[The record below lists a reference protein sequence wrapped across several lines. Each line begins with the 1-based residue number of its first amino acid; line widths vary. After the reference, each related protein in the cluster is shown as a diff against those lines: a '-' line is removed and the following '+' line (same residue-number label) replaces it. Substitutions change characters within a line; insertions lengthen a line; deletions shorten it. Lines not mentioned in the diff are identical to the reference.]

1 MATLASARRRTTQ
14 PPAARPVLEIDA
26 GASEGLI
33 TTGNHSA
40 LKVFVT
46 RVAKACTTT
55 VRTRSRRRDVI
66 VAPALRSSAGLIA
79 VAAVVLSACATSN
92 APAGS
97 RGAAADKGRTLA
109 TSTQV
114 LEAVKAA
121 QSVDD
126 VPSSVG
132 FLTNADW
139 PDVSRHFDCHSVDDV
154 PANVVDPNRTVFGE
168 CASGADHGTKLMVTF
183 GDSRA
188 GMWGAALEDIA
199 AKNGYQLR
207 SFHMGNCPI
216 LDLHFFSYEK
226 RAPDEDCYQFRQS
239 AIAAIR
245 KLHPDLLLVT
255 SFSTHM
261 LVDLSQPTAEQWQKG
276 WESTLRELT
285 QPGTRLAMFGDIP
298 DWDKDGSDCL
308 AGHPFAVQKCS
319 VPKSQG
325 LPSGNL
331 DAEQA
336 AASDTGALY
345 IPTMPW
351 VCADRCESVI
361 AHIRVYQDRF
371 HFTNSY
377 TRYLT
382 GAVDEALRSAL
393 T

>member
-1 MATLASARRRTTQ
+1 MATLDSAKRRTPQ

-33 TTGNHSA
+33 TTGNYSA
-40 LKVFVT
+40 LKVFMT
-46 RVAKACTTT
+46 RVARACTTT
-55 VRTRSRRRDVI
+55 VRTRSRRRGVI

-79 VAAVVLSACATSN
+79 VAAVVLSACSTSN
-92 APAGS
+92 APAGPQ
-97 RGAAADKGRTLA
+97 GASADTGRTFA

-121 QSVDD
+121 QSVAD

-139 PDVSRHFDCHSVDDV
+139 PNVTRQFDCHSVDDV
-154 PANVVDPNRTVFGE
+154 PANVVDPTRTVFGE

-199 AKNGYQLR
+199 AKNGYKLR
-207 SFHMGNCPI
+207 SFHMGNCPV
-216 LDLHFFSYEK
+216 LDLHFFAYEK
-226 RAPDEDCYQFRQS
+226 RAPDEDCYQFHQS

-245 KLHPDLLLVT
+245 KLHPDLVLVT

-261 LVDLSQPTAEQWQKG
+261 LVDLSQPTADQWQKG

-298 DWDKDGSDCL
+298 EWDKDGSRCL
-308 AGHPFAVQKCS
+308 AGHPIAVQKCS
-319 VPKSQG
+319 VPKAEG

-331 DAEQA
+331 DAERA
-336 AASDTGALY
+336 AASAAGALY

-351 VCADRCESVI
+351 VCADRCEPVI
-361 AHIRVYQDRF
+361 ADIRVYQDRW
-371 HFTNSY
+371 HFTYSY
-377 TRYLT
+377 TKYLT
-382 GAVDEALRSAL
+382 GAVAAALRPVL

>member
-1 MATLASARRRTTQ
+1 MATLDSAKRRTPQ

-33 TTGNHSA
+33 TTGNYSA
-40 LKVFVT
+40 LKVFMT
-46 RVAKACTTT
+46 RVARACTTT
-55 VRTRSRRRDVI
+55 VRTRSRRRGVI

-79 VAAVVLSACATSN
+79 VAAVVLSACSTSN
-92 APAGS
+92 APAGPQ
-97 RGAAADKGRTLA
+97 GASADTGRTFA

-121 QSVDD
+121 QSVAD

-139 PDVSRHFDCHSVDDV
+139 PNVTRQFDCHSVDDV
-154 PANVVDPNRTVFGE
+154 PANVVDPTRTVFGE

-199 AKNGYQLR
+199 AKNGYKLR
-207 SFHMGNCPI
+207 SFHMGNCPV
-216 LDLHFFSYEK
+216 LDLHFFAYEK
-226 RAPDEDCYQFRQS
+226 RAPDEDCYQFHQS

-245 KLHPDLLLVT
+245 KLHPDLVLVT

-261 LVDLSQPTAEQWQKG
+261 LVDLSQPTADQWQKG

-298 DWDKDGSDCL
+298 EWDKDGSRCL
-308 AGHPFAVQKCS
+308 AGHPIAVQKCS
-319 VPKSQG
+319 VPKAEG

-331 DAEQA
+331 DAERA
-336 AASDTGALY
+336 AASAAGALY

-351 VCADRCESVI
+351 VCADRCEPVI
-361 AHIRVYQDRF
+361 ADIRVYQDRF
-371 HFTNSY
+371 HFTDSY
-377 TRYLT
+377 AKYLT
-382 GAVDEALRSAL
+382 GAVGEALQPAL
-393 T
+393 A